1 MKVILLKDVK
11 GIGKVGDIKEVSDG
25 YARNMLFP
33 KGLAQEATK
42 QNMNLLNQKNSSKQH
57 KFDIE
62 KQEAL
67 EIKSKLENET
77 LVIKAKAGEGQKRFG
92 SITTKD
98 IEDELKKQKNISI
111 DKKKIDMKEPIKMIG
126 TFTVKLKLFTEVNCD
141 LKIEVEEIK

>member
-1 MKVILLKDVK
+1 M
-11 GIGKVGDIKEVSDG
+11 
-25 YARNMLFP
+25 
-33 KGLAQEATK
+33 
-42 QNMNLLNQKNSSKQH
+42 LNQKNSSKQH

-67 EIKSKLENET
+67 EIKSKLENQT
-77 LVIKAKAGEGQKRFG
+77 LVIQAKAGEGQKLFG

-141 LKIEVEEIK
+141 LKIEVKEIK

>member
-67 EIKSKLENET
+67 EIKSKLE
-77 LVIKAKAGEGQKRFG
+77 
-92 SITTKD
+92 
-98 IEDELKKQKNISI
+98 DELKKQKNISI